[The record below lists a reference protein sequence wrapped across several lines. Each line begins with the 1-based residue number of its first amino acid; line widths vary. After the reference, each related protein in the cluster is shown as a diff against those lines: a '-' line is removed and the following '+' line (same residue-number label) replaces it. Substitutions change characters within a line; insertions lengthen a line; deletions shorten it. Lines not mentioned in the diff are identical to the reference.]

1 MHPLL
6 SSRGRLASYLV
17 GWLPAAALLSGLVRL
32 AGGQG
37 WLEAALVA
45 VPAAGL
51 FAFICL
57 APWYVCRAWPLAR
70 TTWMRLA
77 AAHLAAAFL
86 SASLWLFLADT
97 WVVFLEQFPPFAGL
111 GVRFIKLITPLL
123 AAAVVLYVLIVALYY
138 LSISFVQAQHAE
150 TDALRLEV
158 LAREAELKALRAQ
171 VDPHFLFNSLNS
183 ISALIS
189 LDPAG
194 ARRMCELLA
203 EFLRDGQRLGER
215 PEITLGEELQLVER
229 YLAIEKVRFGA
240 RLSFERVVTPE
251 VENDVV
257 LPLMLQ
263 PLVEN
268 AIRHGI
274 ARLVDGGT
282 VRVQARRR
290 GEALVIAVMNPLG
303 SGGSA
308 PAGSGLGLANVRGRL
323 QARWGTAAAMTVNQE
338 PDGWTVELEI
348 PRPPRPVTP

>member
-6 SSRGRLASYLV
+6 SSRGRLVSYLL
-17 GWLPAAALLSGLVRL
+17 GWLPAAALLTGLVRL

-37 WLEAALVA
+37 WIEAALVA

-57 APWYVCRAWPLAR
+57 APWYVCRALPLIR

-111 GVRFIKLITPLL
+111 GVRFIKLIAPLL

-138 LSISFVQAQHAE
+138 LAISFTKAQHAE
-150 TDALRLEV
+150 NDALRLEV

-171 VDPHFLFNSLNS
+171 IDPHFLFNSLNS
-183 ISALIS
+183 ISALIT

-203 EFLRDGQRLGER
+203 EFLRDGLRLGER
-215 PEITLGEELQLVER
+215 PQITLGEELQLVER
-229 YLAIEKVRFGA
+229 YLAIEKVRFGS
-240 RLSFERVVTPE
+240 RLSFERVVAPE
-251 VENDVV
+251 VEDDAV

-274 ARLVDGGT
+274 ARLIDGGT
-282 VRVQARRR
+282 VRVQAWRR
-290 GEALVIAVMNPLG
+290 GEALVVSVTNPRE
-303 SGGSA
+303 SGGEA
-308 PAGSGLGLANVRGRL
+308 QPGTGVGLANVRGRL
-323 QARWGTAAAMTVNQE
+323 QARWGGVAGMTIRQD
-338 PDGWTVELEI
+338 PSAWTVELEI
-348 PRPPRPVTP
+348 PRPIPVAP